1 MVLDHLWAKKCHNFG
16 EKTIIFHFSKIH
28 IFGCFKGFWRSNW
41 NSKASFMH
49 DILDHNKCP
58 SSKKSAEKCILRKSF
73 FHHSEP
79 THSLCFLDV
88 RDFNI
93 LVLPRYSACSEPAPT
108 TSRLLLWP
116 LSNSLQFIYNLYTI
130 YTLRVTTETRK

>member
-1 MVLDHLWAKKCHNFG
+1 MAK
-16 EKTIIFHFSKIH
+16 ILY
-28 IFGCFKGFWRSNW
+28 KGFKYFSLFKISYFWLFQGVLEVQL
-41 NSKASFMH
+41 KFQVKFY
-49 DILDHNKCP
+49 DIIDHNKCP